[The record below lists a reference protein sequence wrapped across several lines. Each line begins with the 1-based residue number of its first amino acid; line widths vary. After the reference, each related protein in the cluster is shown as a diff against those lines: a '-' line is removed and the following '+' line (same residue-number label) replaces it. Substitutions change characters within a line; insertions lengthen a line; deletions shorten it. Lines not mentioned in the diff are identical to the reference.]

1 MEKRMPMKEK
11 IDSLKSNIPKKNFRD
26 SLTQY
31 DCPDCK
37 DSGWIIKRDADGTEV
52 AYPCKCYNK
61 RLINNK
67 IKFANIPDAF
77 KDIRLTSFRGDY
89 YKDRKQINEINKA
102 ITYYLDN
109 LDEMK
114 AEGLGLYLYSETR
127 GSGKTRMA
135 TSLANEFIYEHGMS
149 VRFAT
154 SMDIISEIKA
164 SWKNESEVETETKLI
179 KYLTSVEVL
188 VIDDFGI
195 EKKDEK
201 QNWIDDKLY
210 QIINKRYM
218 EKLITIFT
226 SNYKLDDLMYDE
238 RIVNRVRERVY
249 QIHFP
254 EESIRDGIA
263 RARQRKMEQTIKGD
277 NE

>member
-1 MEKRMPMKEK
+1 MSE
-11 IDSLKSNIPKKNFRD
+11 
-26 SLTQY
+26 
-31 DCPDCK
+31 CPECK
-37 DSGWIIKRDADGTEV
+37 GTGWILKTDADGTEV

-61 RLINNK
+61 RILNNK

-89 YKDRKQINEINKA
+89 YKDRKTINEINKV

-114 AEGLGLYLYSETR
+114 AEGIGLYLYSDTK

-135 TSLANEFIYEHGMS
+135 TSLANELIYEHDMS

-164 SWKNESEVETETKLI
+164 SWDGMSEVENEAKLI
-179 KYLTSVEVL
+179 RYLTSVEVL

-195 EKKDEK
+195 EKRDSK
-201 QNWIDDKLY
+201 QNWIDDRFY
-210 QIINKRYM
+210 QIINQRYLDR
-218 EKLITIFT
+218 LITIYT
-226 SNYKLDDLMYDE
+226 SNYPLDKLMYDE
-238 RIVNRVRERVY
+238 RIKNRVMERVY
-249 QIHFP
+249 QLHFP
-254 EESIRDGIA
+254 EESIREGIA
-263 RARQRKMEQTIKGD
+263 TARQMKMEKSLKGD
-277 NE
+277 EE